1 MSESSLD
8 VVKVILD
15 SNLLNFAVVVGLILY
30 YFPKTIRK
38 LVLEKREDIQS
49 KSKRYEEL
57 KQKHVEKLS
66 LLEAKVSSL
75 NVEAEKI
82 VSEAEDAAKLI
93 RKNILAAAEKEIE
106 AMKDVA
112 MKEIEIHKKQAFEQ
126 VRESFVNSA
135 TETVENMFLEQI
147 KSGEDTK
154 NIAAFK
160 SLEPVNIG

>member
-1 MSESSLD
+1 
-8 VVKVILD
+8 
-15 SNLLNFAVVVGLILY
+15 
-30 YFPKTIRK
+30 
-38 LVLEKREDIQS
+38 
-49 KSKRYEEL
+49 
-57 KQKHVEKLS
+57 
-66 LLEAKVSSL
+66 
-75 NVEAEKI
+75 
-82 VSEAEDAAKLI
+82 
-93 RKNILAAAEKEIE
+93 
-106 AMKDVA
+106 MKDVA